1 MESRHGFLIFVEEGS
16 ELQEISFILFEGTL
30 PDLQLQRLGLQ
41 ISAKNELAEEKR
53 SRHVLANALSAAI
66 QSEVIKAAQDSVRI
80 KCNEHIASEN
90 LVIRNGSDALRRY
103 LWSAIGPNLLAW
115 FRAKMAVRSTIL
127 KPFLNSVFKK
137 ELLNSSPLIHEVF
150 GTQALEDLINCAKA
164 KPLTR

>member
-66 QSEVIKAAQDSVRI
+66 QSEVIKAGQDSVKI

-103 LWSAIGPNLLAW
+103 L
-115 FRAKMAVRSTIL
+115 
-127 KPFLNSVFKK
+127 
-137 ELLNSSPLIHEVF
+137 
-150 GTQALEDLINCAKA
+150 
-164 KPLTR
+164 